1 MRIFQF
7 LFCLSG
13 KTNVVQECSKYAE
26 FCQKRRKLCKTL
38 QKEKSPFTPMK
49 TLVSLKKTSQPMKV
63 CSQWVFP
70 TIQPNTADRIAI
82 LRWIGIIRYA
92 PASLCTANHNKE

>member
-26 FCQKRRKLCKTL
+26 FCQKQRKSCKML
-38 QKEKSPFTPMK
+38 QKSPFTPMK
-49 TLVSLKKTSQPMKV
+49 TLVSLKKNQSTYESVQSV
-63 CSQWVFP
+63 GFP
-70 TIQPNTADRIAI
+70 NPFNPTLPIELQ
-82 LRWIGIIRYA
+82 
-92 PASLCTANHNKE
+92 S